1 MCLPACINQ
10 LAEAMSR
17 RTMIRSV
24 GVAACATAI
33 GSASTAASQP
43 AETGLGRV
51 QFDRVID
58 LTHTLSDH
66 FPIPWPN
73 GFSMER
79 VSTLGKDQW
88 NAYRWHFH
96 EHIGT
101 HLDAP
106 LHFSELDSADRIPAS
121 QLVGPLAVVDIRDR
135 ASTNPDTTLSLDDL
149 RAWERRHG
157 RITDGAIVALHSG
170 WESRVGD
177 KRLFFGLDEHDG
189 LHLPGFHLE
198 AVQFLYEDRNVK
210 GIASDTMSLD
220 SGIATT
226 FPVHHFWLGKK
237 KWGLENVANLG
248 HLPPTGATIVVG
260 SPKVAGC
267 TGGPSRV
274 FALV

>member
-24 GVAACATAI
+24 GMAACATAI

-43 AETGLGRV
+43 AETALGRV
-51 QFDRVID
+51 QFDKVID

-66 FPIPWPN
+66 FPIPWAN

-106 LHFSELDSADRIPAS
+106 LHFSELDSGDRIPAS

-157 RITDGAIVALHSG
+157 RIDDSAIVALYSG
-170 WESRVGD
+170 WESRAD
-177 KRLFFGLDEHDG
+177 DRRKFFGLDEKG
-189 LHLPGFHLE
+189 GFYLPGFHLD
-198 AVQFLYEDRNVK
+198 AVKFLHEDRNVK

-220 SGIATT
+220 TGVAAD
-226 FPVHHFWLGKK
+226 FPVHHYWLGRK

-248 HLPPTGATIVVG
+248 QLPPKGATIVVG